1 LLRVRNGQKTEHALT
16 IDGELAKMKA
26 ALLVVDIQNDFFNIS
41 QVCSD
46 SLKSA
51 IQYVNAVIKLFR
63 KKNLPIVIVQHKDEE
78 NGLVPGTTG
87 FNVPET
93 INTEP
98 SDLRIIKT
106 YGNSFNKTGL
116 TEKLRQLG
124 VDTVIIT
131 GFCAE
136 QCVLSTYQGAE
147 DLDFKPIILKSAI
160 ASPNLEHVKFVE
172 EITDTITLGAL
183 NTLLP

>member
-1 LLRVRNGQKTEHALT
+1 M
-16 IDGELAKMKA
+16 DGGLVKMKA
-26 ALLVVDIQNDFFNIS
+26 ALLVIDIQNDFFNIS

-51 IQYVNAVIKLFR
+51 IKYVNAAIELFR
-63 KKNLPIVIVQHKDEE
+63 KRNLPIVIVQHKDEQD
-78 NGLVPGTTG
+78 GLVPGTPG

-93 INTEP
+93 VNTT
-98 SDLRIIKT
+98 SNDLRIVKT

-136 QCVLSTYQGAE
+136 QCVLSTYKGAE
-147 DLDFKPIILKSAI
+147 DLDLKPIILKGAI
-160 ASPNLEHVKFVE
+160 ASPNLEHIKFVE
-172 EITDTITLGAL
+172 EITDTITIGAL
-183 NTLLP
+183 NTVLQ